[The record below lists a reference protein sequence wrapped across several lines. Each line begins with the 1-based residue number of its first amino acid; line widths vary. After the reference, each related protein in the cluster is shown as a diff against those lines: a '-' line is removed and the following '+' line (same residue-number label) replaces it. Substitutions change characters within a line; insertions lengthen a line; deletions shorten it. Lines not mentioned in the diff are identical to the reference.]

1 MSYRLNKINFSFLPS
16 PKNIS
21 TPKYCSHKKLIET
34 PKKFIDKEYIE
45 MISYKK
51 ELSNVDQ
58 PEPHTHIKNSKI
70 YVIVRKRPLSQKE
83 VIKGEIDCITC
94 KNPQITV
101 HECKK
106 NLDGITKY
114 IEDHQFYFDNVFS
127 EEESTEDI
135 YNESIYPII
144 DLIFQQGIITCFAYG
159 QTGSGKTYTMKGI
172 QNLSIENIYKK
183 MNDYKKILNIYIS
196 FYEIYGDKIFDLLN
210 NKNKLQA
217 LDDKNGKTHIY
228 GLKEVLVSSKDELL
242 LLIKKANS
250 IRATHNTITNET
262 SSRSHAICI
271 ITLKE
276 KKNNKLFGKLSLVDL
291 AGSERAQETQSNNKQ
306 RREEGKNINKSLL
319 ALKECIRALYKIK
332 INNEINRFTSDIH
345 IPFRASKLTHV
356 LRDSFMDN
364 NNNCKIVMI
373 SCVNPCYSSTN
384 HTINTLRY
392 SDRLKEKTIF
402 MKKINLKRNHNN
414 KRLVTSYNKTRK
426 MNHLSKKWGSLRVLT
441 TNSND
446 YINMNEISRKHTEKT
461 EKRINK
467 IDINDFGHDV
477 VKETDDMIND
487 ININFKLGA
496 EDFLEIS
503 EEFKEIKSY
512 KFNSNY
518 NSDDEKVISP
528 KNKSSTD
535 ASGGKDNSNS
545 NNFEKSNSNKDY
557 NITKITSE
565 NWKDNCNSFEE
576 RTNIKINKSYNQ
588 GNKIVFSYNKQNT
601 RLNNNNNIEDYIH
614 VNKTERRSRKRL
626 VNDCLIKYLKLSNKI
641 IDDENSIIDTHIDI
655 LRQNAIFLTEEGE
668 LISKIRNMINNKSE
682 MNNYLK
688 RIEEILESKINNYTG
703 LQNKINNYKNNVKK
717 EKELKKYGFD
727 CHFLDISEEI

>member
-1 MSYRLNKINFSFLPS
+1 MKYRLNKFNHSVLPS
-16 PKNIS
+16 PKNFS
-21 TPKYCSHKKLIET
+21 TTKYFSQKILIET
-34 PKKFIDKEYIE
+34 PKKFIDKEYKE

-51 ELSNVDQ
+51 TLSNVDQ
-58 PEPHTHIKNSKI
+58 AEPHTQIKNSKI
-70 YVIVRKRPLSQKE
+70 YVIVRKRPLSEKE
-83 VIKGEIDCITC
+83 IIKGEIDCITC
-94 KNPQITV
+94 KNPKITV

-106 NLDGITKY
+106 KIDGITKY

-135 YNESIYPII
+135 YNETIYPII
-144 DLIFQQGIITCFAYG
+144 DLIFQKGIITCFAYG

-183 MNDYKKILNIYIS
+183 MNDYKSVLNIYIS

-217 LDDKNGKTHIY
+217 LDDNNGKTHIY
-228 GLKEVLVSSKDELL
+228 GLKEVLVSSKEELL
-242 LLIKKANS
+242 HLIKKANS

-271 ITLKE
+271 ISLKE

-291 AGSERAQETQSNNKQ
+291 AGSERAQETQSNNKR

-332 INNEINRFTSDIH
+332 INNEINRYTHDIH
-345 IPFRASKLTHV
+345 VPFRASKLTHV
-356 LRDSFMDN
+356 LRDSFMDS

-446 YINMNEISRKHTEKT
+446 YMNEIRRKHTEKT
-461 EKRINK
+461 EKKINQ
-467 IDINDFGHDV
+467 IDINDFCHDIF
-477 VKETDDMIND
+477 KETDDMIND
-487 ININFKLGA
+487 ISINFKLDA
-496 EDFLEIS
+496 EDFLEMN
-503 EEFKEIKSY
+503 EESKEIKSF

-518 NSDDEKVISP
+518 NSDDEKVVSS

-545 NNFEKSNSNKDY
+545 HNFEKSNSNKDY
-557 NITKITSE
+557 NITKITNE
-565 NWKDNCNSFEE
+565 IWKDNYKSSKEGS
-576 RTNIKINKSYNQ
+576 NIKMNKSHNQ
-588 GNKIVFSYNKQNT
+588 GNKIVFSYDKQNT
-601 RLNNNNNIEDYIH
+601 RLNTNNNIEDYIY
-614 VNKTERRSRKRL
+614 VNKTERRRRSRKRL

-641 IDDENSIIDTHIDI
+641 IDNENSIIETHIDI
-655 LRQNAIFLTEEGE
+655 LRQNTIFLTEEGE
-668 LISKIRNMINNKSE
+668 LISKIKKMINNKSE

-688 RIEEILESKINNYTG
+688 RIDEILDSKINNYTE

>member
-1 MSYRLNKINFSFLPS
+1 MQ
-16 PKNIS
+16 
-21 TPKYCSHKKLIET
+21 KK
-34 PKKFIDKEYIE
+34 
-45 MISYKK
+45 
-51 ELSNVDQ
+51 V
-58 PEPHTHIKNSKI
+58 
-70 YVIVRKRPLSQKE
+70 
-83 VIKGEIDCITC
+83 
-94 KNPQITV
+94 
-101 HECKK
+101 
-106 NLDGITKY
+106 DGISKY
-114 IEDHQFYFDNVFS
+114 IEDHNFYFDNVFS
-127 EEESTEDI
+127 EDESTEDI
-135 YNESIYPII
+135 YNETIYPII
-144 DLIFQQGIITCFAYG
+144 DLIFQKGIITCFAYG

-183 MNDYKKILNIYIS
+183 MNDYKSILNIYIS

-210 NKNKLQA
+210 HKNKLQA
-217 LDDKNGKTHIY
+217 LDDNSGKTHIY
-228 GLKEVLVSSKDELL
+228 GLKEVLVISKEELY

-250 IRATHNTITNET
+250 LRATYNTITNET

-276 KKNNKLFGKLSLVDL
+276 KKNNKLYGKLSLVDL

-332 INNEINRFTSDIH
+332 INNEINRYTNDIH

-356 LRDSFMDN
+356 LRDSFMDK

-402 MKKINLKRNHNN
+402 MKKINLKRNNN
-414 KRLVTSYNKTRK
+414 KRLVTSYNRSRK
-426 MNHLSKKWGSLRVLT
+426 MNQLSKKWGSLRVLT

-446 YINMNEISRKHTEKT
+446 YMDEITRRHNEKT

-467 IDINDFGHDV
+467 IDINDFGHDI

-487 ININFKLGA
+487 ISINFKIEP
-496 EDFLEIS
+496 EDILEMS
-503 EEFKEIKSY
+503 EEFKEIKSF

-518 NSDDEKVISP
+518 NSDDEKVIST

-557 NITKITSE
+557 NLTEITNVI
-565 NWKDNCNSFEE
+565 WKDNYNSSEE
-576 RTNIKINKSYNQ
+576 GSNIKVNKCHDQ
-588 GNKIVFSYNKQNT
+588 RNKVVFSYNKQNT
-601 RLNNNNNIEDYIH
+601 RFNSNNKNIKDYIY
-614 VNKTERRSRKRL
+614 VNKSERRSIKKL
-626 VNDCLIKYLKLSNKI
+626 VNDCFIKYLKLSNKI
-641 IDDENSIIDTHIDI
+641 IDDENNIIDTHIDI
-655 LRQNAIFLTEEGE
+655 LRQNAMLLTEEGK
-668 LISKIRNMINNKSE
+668 LISKIRKMINNKTE
-682 MNNYLK
+682 MTNYLN
-688 RIEEILESKINNYTG
+688 RIDEILDCKINNYTG

-717 EKELKKYGFD
+717 EKNLKKYGFD

>member
-1 MSYRLNKINFSFLPS
+1 MKYRLNKINYSFVPS
-16 PKNIS
+16 SKYIS
-21 TPKYCSHKKLIET
+21 TPQYCSQKILIET
-34 PKKFIDKEYIE
+34 PKKFIDKEYKE

-51 ELSNVDQ
+51 TLSNIDQ
-58 PEPHTHIKNSKI
+58 PEPQTHIKNSKI
-70 YVIVRKRPLSQKE
+70 YVIVRKRPLSKKE
-83 VIKGEIDCITC
+83 IIKGEIDCITC
-94 KNPQITV
+94 KNPKITV

-106 NLDGITKY
+106 KIDGITKY

-135 YNESIYPII
+135 YNEAIYPII
-144 DLIFQQGIITCFAYG
+144 DLIFKKGIITCFAYG

-183 MNDYKKILNIYIS
+183 MNDYKSILDIYIS

-217 LDDKNGKTHIY
+217 LDDNNGKTHIY
-228 GLKEVLVSSKDELL
+228 GLKEILVNSKDELL

-271 ITLKE
+271 IALKE

-291 AGSERAQETQSNNKQ
+291 AGSERAQETQSNNKR

-332 INNEINRFTSDIH
+332 INNEINRYMNDIH

-356 LRDSFMDN
+356 LRDSFMDK

-402 MKKINLKRNHNN
+402 MKKINLKRNNYN

-441 TNSND
+441 TNNSD
-446 YINMNEISRKHTEKT
+446 YMDEIRKKYNEKT
-461 EKRINK
+461 EKKINK
-467 IDINDFGHDV
+467 IDINDFGHDII
-477 VKETDDMIND
+477 KETDDMIND
-487 ININFKLGA
+487 ISFNFKLEA
-496 EDFLEIS
+496 EDFLEMS
-503 EEFKEIKSY
+503 EEFKQIKSY

-518 NSDDEKVISP
+518 NSDDEKVISL

-545 NNFEKSNSNKDY
+545 NNFEKNSSNKDY
-557 NITKITSE
+557 NNFKITNE
-565 NWKDNCNSFEE
+565 IWKDNYNSFEKGS
-576 RTNIKINKSYNQ
+576 NIKINKSHNQ
-588 GNKIVFSYNKQNT
+588 GNKMVFSYNKQNT
-601 RLNNNNNIEDYIH
+601 RFNNNDNNIEDYIH
-614 VNKTERRSRKRL
+614 VNKTERRNRKKIF
-626 VNDCLIKYLKLSNKI
+626 NDCLIKYLKLSNKI
-641 IDDENSIIDTHIDI
+641 IDDENNIIDTHIDI
-655 LRQNAIFLTEEGE
+655 LRQNTIFLTEEGE
-668 LISKIRNMINNKSE
+668 LISKIRKMINNKSE

-688 RIEEILESKINNYTG
+688 RIDEILDSKINNYTA
-703 LQNKINNYKNNVKK
+703 LKEKINNYKNNVKK
-717 EKELKKYGFD
+717 EKELKRYGFD
-727 CHFLDISEEI
+727 CHFLDISEDI